1 MFQNY
6 KFLKANYFL
15 KMNTVTNTSTT
26 YFSYLANV
34 ISASNSSPDLFKTEY
49 VDMVYDASNITYIS
63 SMVIED
69 KFDSIKALQDYITQT
84 LRRWNQ
90 VDTTNPV
97 KWVQYRYIDSSYES
111 GYIDVYKLVTNGLI
125 FELDFGNKRTD
136 VENPTGNPYY
146 YLTMYA
152 VGRFR
157 RGGSSIDYYE
167 EIMHGLHS
175 QIKNREIEFD
185 TMEESIEYQDKLWT
199 IDFNNVV

>member
-1 MFQNY
+1 
-6 KFLKANYFL
+6 
-15 KMNTVTNTSTT
+15 MNTVTNTTTT

-34 ISASNSSPDLFKTEY
+34 ISSSDVIKTKY
-49 VDMVYDASNITYIS
+49 VDVVYDASNITYIS

-69 KFDSIKALQDYITQT
+69 KFDSIKALHDYITQT

-90 VDTTNPV
+90 VDTSYDAE
-97 KWVQYRYIDSSYES
+97 WVQYRYIDSSYEA

-125 FELDFGNKRTD
+125 FELDFGNNRTD
-136 VENPTGNPYY
+136 VKNPTGNPYY

-157 RGGSSIDYYE
+157 RGGSSVDYYE

-185 TMEESIEYQDKLWT
+185 TMEESIEYQEKLWT
-199 IDFNNVV
+199 IDFTNV

>member
-34 ISASNSSPDLFKTEY
+34 ISSSSPDLFKTEY
-49 VDMVYDASNITYIS
+49 VEMVYDASNITYIS
-63 SMVIED
+63 SMVIENE
-69 KFDSIKALQDYITQT
+69 FDSIKVLQDYITQT

-97 KWVQYRYIDSSYES
+97 KWDQYRYIDSSYEA

-136 VENPTGNPYY
+136 VENPTGKPYY

-157 RGGSSIDYYE
+157 RGGSSVDYYE
-167 EIMHGLHS
+167 EIMNSLHS

-185 TMEESIEYQDKLWT
+185 TMEESIEYQEKLWT
-199 IDFNNVV
+199 IDFNNV